1 MASSMAAVLMAW
13 DRGCP
18 LYERFED
25 AQACMAT
32 DFRRRRRVGKTY
44 NGLVK
49 ALERQRP
56 SVLPVLKA
64 DLRRQARVRL
74 ERVPRVSNWLLM
86 GVDGSKEEL
95 ARTKDNQSVFG
106 IADNGAVPQALVTSV
121 VEVHTGLLWDWRIDR
136 GRASEKDHLIQMAP
150 DLPENTLLLGD
161 GNFVGLAVWSQLDR
175 VGRQFLI
182 RVGGNV
188 HLIKRLWPEADTRTN
203 RDIVYVWP
211 KNRQKTVPPLML
223 RLIKVGSGPKTVYL
237 LTNVLDR
244 RLLSKR
250 AAGQIY
256 RRRWG
261 SELFYRAFKCTLGYA
276 KLQSRAGRRAR
287 MELEWGLIAMLI
299 ATMLG
304 IDAASRRRI
313 CPGRLSHAQ
322 LFRTLRASL
331 LRGASQTTRRAQTN
345 LNRALGSSLKDD
357 YLRRK
362 PKQSRH
368 RTNTKT
374 TPRPL
379 ILQPPK
385 IRQATPE
392 ERKLAMQY
400 RHSTA
405 A

>member
-18 LYERFED
+18 LYVRFED

-32 DFRRRRRVGKTY
+32 DFTRRRRVGKTY

-49 ALERQRP
+49 ALERQGP

-64 DLRRQARVRL
+64 DLRRQARGRL
-74 ERVPRVSNWLLM
+74 EQMPRVSKWLLM
-86 GVDGSKEEL
+86 AVDGSKEEL
-95 ARTKDNQSVFG
+95 PRTKDHERVFG
-106 IADNGAVPQALVTSV
+106 IADNGAIPQALVTTI
-121 VEVHTGLLWDWRIDR
+121 VEVHTGLPWDWRIDR

-150 DLPENTLLLGD
+150 DLPGNALLLGD
-161 GNFVGLAVWSQLDR
+161 GNFVGFAVWSKLHR
-175 VGRQFLI
+175 AGKQFLI

-188 HLIKRLWPEADTRTN
+188 HLIERLWPETETRTE

-211 KNRQKTVPPLML
+211 KNRQRKVPPLML
-223 RLIKVGSGPKTVYL
+223 RLIKVGSGPKAVYL

-244 RLLSKR
+244 QRLSKR

-261 SELFYRAFKCTLGYA
+261 AELFYRAFKRTLGYA
-276 KLQSRAGRRAR
+276 KLQSKASRRAR

-304 IDAASRRRI
+304 INAASRRHI
-313 CPGRLSHAQ
+313 CPGRLSPAQ
-322 LFRTLRASL
+322 LLRTLRASL

-345 LNRALGSSLKDD
+345 LDRASAS
-357 YLRRK
+357 
-362 PKQSRH
+362 
-368 RTNTKT
+368 
-374 TPRPL
+374 
-379 ILQPPK
+379 
-385 IRQATPE
+385 
-392 ERKLAMQY
+392 
-400 RHSTA
+400 
-405 A
+405 